1 MSFKMKTLGLV
12 LVLSSAALPASTQ
25 EIDATADALTV
36 CWFAA
41 TDSLGSD
48 WAVK

>member
-12 LVLSSAALPASTQ
+12 LVLSSAALP
-25 EIDATADALTV
+25 IDATADALTV